1 MEKLTLKDL
10 KPNFRQA
17 FNKAKDAGKNDP
29 EYGIELLKNIVQ
41 KKPGFIP
48 AREALRELE
57 KVKSESMG
65 FVAKFM
71 ANLKS
76 AKFIAKAKSKIKKH
90 PLEAM
95 KDAEEALALYLFS
108 TGALNVLADAATAAD
123 AHFIS
128 IEALNII
135 MELQPNSEHNLKR
148 LADAYKNDGNGA
160 MHLAIRQKIADL
172 TPDNLEAQAAV
183 RAAAASA
190 SMQDN
195 WEGKESFQDIMDR
208 EKNIEV
214 QKEEITARNEDDVKD
229 RIAELEAK
237 LGTED
242 EGQELHRSLGELY
255 LRAGEFVKAEESFQ
269 WLADALGVLDP
280 TIDKYI
286 ERARLG
292 LFDQKIAN
300 ADPADAPALEKE
312 KMAYRQERAEA
323 RVEKFSND
331 TQLRYDL
338 AIVYFELNEVDK
350 ALEQFQLA
358 QRNPQRR
365 VSSKVFLGRCF
376 HIKKHYDMG
385 VEQFTDALKEMLV
398 MDNEKMEALYYFG
411 NLYEDMGN
419 ADEAL
424 KCYKEIYSS
433 NVNYRDVKERID
445 KFYSNK

>member
-1 MEKLTLKDL
+1 
-10 KPNFRQA
+10 
-17 FNKAKDAGKNDP
+17 
-29 EYGIELLKNIVQ
+29 
-41 KKPGFIP
+41 
-48 AREALRELE
+48 
-57 KVKSESMG
+57 
-65 FVAKFM
+65 
-71 ANLKS
+71 
-76 AKFIAKAKSKIKKH
+76 
-90 PLEAM
+90 
-95 KDAEEALALYLFS
+95 
-108 TGALNVLADAATAAD
+108 
-123 AHFIS
+123 
-128 IEALNII
+128 

-365 VSSKVFLGRCF
+365 VSSKVILGRCF